1 MSEWI
6 IFINESVVIFEIVL
20 AAIIRR
26 VDVDNINLA
35 RVCVRKLRQCSEVV
49 ALDYEVIRSIGVIRN
64 NRVDFFIVALDEY
77 RQVFPEAFFNVFGLF
92 FPYKPILFMT
102 SYKFEQRSFFLVAQ
116 PFKG

>member
-1 MSEWI
+1 MSKLVI
-6 IFINESVVIFEIVL
+6 RIYIFVIVFEIFVPSVV
-20 AAIIRR
+20 RR
-26 VDVDNINLA
+26 INVDNINLA